1 MTDFADPGSV
11 QEIFELREKAVRE
24 GDNATLAKIWEPELD
39 ELGSTRPTIGEM
51 RAEREARERRDREFR
66 DAVQLRVVDLLK
78 GQGFKRC
85 KIDSVSD
92 GDGDSWR
99 ELKYLIQAFD
109 AQHRRYDLEMY
120 PTKQGGMPLTYDR
133 DCLIDIA
140 SGIAAELLSARNN
153 YIARMTGIVAAP
165 VIA

>member
-1 MTDFADPGSV
+1 VTDFADPGSV

-66 DAVQLRVVDLLK
+66 DGVAAKLAELLK
-78 GQGFKRC
+78 GQGFRNIR
-85 KIDSVSD
+85 IDSVSD

-99 ELKYLIQAFD
+99 ELKYLIKAYD
-109 AQHRRYDLEMY
+109 GERVWDLEMF
-120 PTKQGGMPLTYDR
+120 PAKRGGMALTYDR
-133 DCLIDIA
+133 DCLIDVVSA
-140 SGIAAELLSARNN
+140 IAAELVTNRNE
-153 YIARMTGIVAAP
+153 YLRRMGRLAAVVVA
-165 VIA
+165 